1 MLEREIKFRIAEER
15 DAAAVCDAIEGAGFR
30 LESSGFVTH
39 EDRYLD
45 TDDWVLYRAGI
56 ALRLRREGARLSL
69 QAKTVRS
76 QTEEALTR
84 TEWAQEAP
92 PTDPPWESLPEG
104 PVASLLRPL
113 AKTRALE
120 RLTVR
125 ARVESE
131 RKMFRWLHE
140 REVLGSVTL
149 DRVHEAEPH
158 NGGEG
163 YRELEV

>member
-45 TDDWVLYRAGI
+45 TDDWILYRAGI
-56 ALRLRREGARLSL
+56 ALRLRREGARLTL

-92 PTDPPWESLPEG
+92 PTDPPWGAP
-104 PVASLLRPL
+104 P
-113 AKTRALE
+113 
-120 RLTVR
+120 R
-125 ARVESE
+125 ARWHPCSGPS
-131 RKMFRWLHE
+131 RRPAPWSDS
-140 REVLGSVTL
+140 RSAPGSRASGRCSAGCTSA
-149 DRVHEAEPH
+149 RS
-158 NGGEG
+158 
-163 YRELEV
+163 